1 VIKLINFQDK
11 VNFIWSIAEL
21 LRGPYKKEQY
31 GDVILPMAVLRR
43 FDCVLAETKQEV
55 LEKYEALKKS
65 GLQNVDP
72 ILNRISKQ
80 EFNNTSKYDFE
91 KLLADPDN
99 IANNLRNYIN
109 GFSKN
114 AREIIEHF
122 DFDKQITKLNDN
134 NLLYLV
140 VSEFNKIDLHPDKVS
155 NMEMGYIFEELIRRF
170 SEHGEAGDHYT
181 PREVIR
187 LMVNIHHHEDWQ
199 AYGQAMIWSWFF
211 PTLHCAVQDSS
222 SLRLSFLHRLPVS
235 LLHLIGGILG
245 I

>member
-1 VIKLINFQDK
+1 MLFNFQEK

-31 GDVILPMAVLRR
+31 GDIVLPMAVLRR
-43 FDCVLAETKQEV
+43 FDSVLESTKEEV
-55 LEKYEALKKS
+55 LKKYEALKKTS
-65 GLQNVDP
+65 LQNIDP
-72 ILNRISKQ
+72 VLNRISKQ
-80 EFNNTSKYDFE
+80 KFNNTSKYDFE

-99 IANNLRNYIN
+99 IVSNFRNYIS

-122 DFDKQITKLNDN
+122 DFDKQISKLNDN

-140 VSEFNKIDLHPDKVS
+140 ISEFNKIDLHPDTVS

-187 LMVNIHHHEDWQ
+187 
-199 AYGQAMIWSWFF
+199 SW
-211 PTLHCAVQDSS
+211 
-222 SLRLSFLHRLPVS
+222 
-235 LLHLIGGILG
+235 
-245 I
+245 

>member
-1 VIKLINFQDK
+1 MNNFQEK

-43 FDCVLAETKQEV
+43 FDCVLEDTKPEV
-55 LEKYEALKKS
+55 LEKYELLKKT

-72 ILNRISKQ
+72 ILNRISGQ
-80 EFNNTSKYDFE
+80 EFNNTSKYDFQ

-99 IANNLRNYIN
+99 IASNLRNYIN

-122 DFDKQITKLNDN
+122 DFDKEITKLNDN

-140 VSEFNKIDLHPDKVS
+140 ISEFSKIDLHPDKVS
-155 NMEMGYIFEELIRRF
+155 NIEMGYIFEELIRRF

-181 PREVIR
+181 PREVIK
-187 LMVNIHHHEDWQ
+187 LMVNILLNEDNEELTQ
-199 AYGQAMIWSWFF
+199 PGLVVTVYDCCAGTGGMLSVAENYMRELNPGIQVELFGQEIN
-211 PTLHCAVQDSS
+211 PQ
-222 SLRLSFLHRLPVS
+222 
-235 LLHLIGGILG
+235 
-245 I
+245 